1 MVRIKVGVGVWINVR
16 RAYIQFGVLLYKG
29 LVVCTA
35 LSTWHARDS
44 VTAVARAHRQSGVVY
59 LDLTRRPIYRA
70 HVLCLNYKAQ
80 GLRCSDYRSNILR
93 YELLF
98 S

>member
-1 MVRIKVGVGVWINVR
+1 MVRIKVGVGVWVNVR

-44 VTAVARAHRQSGVVY
+44 VTAAARGHRQSGVGY
-59 LDLTRRPIYRA
+59 LDLTRRPIYRV
-70 HVLCLNYKAQ
+70 HVLCLTYKAQ
-80 GLRCSDYRSNILR
+80 GLRCSEYRSSILCHG
-93 YELLF
+93 LLF